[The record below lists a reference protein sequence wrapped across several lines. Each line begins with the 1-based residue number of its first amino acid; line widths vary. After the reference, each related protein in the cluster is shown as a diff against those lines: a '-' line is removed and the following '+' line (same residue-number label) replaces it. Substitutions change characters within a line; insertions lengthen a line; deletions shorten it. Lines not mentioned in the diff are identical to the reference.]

1 VIVMG
6 CEREAIIA
14 HLDRL
19 GKALVEVGLAS
30 VTRYE
35 SSLPLLRVFYLAL
48 PAAGESITVVPG
60 KDADW
65 FMSSGGKLL
74 APCTDLAGAV
84 SEITVLMAPVWAAAA
99 RRAQTK
105 GTW

>member
-1 VIVMG
+1 MG
-6 CEREAIIA
+6 SAMEITD

-19 GKALVEVGLAS
+19 AKALTEVGLAS

-48 PAAGESITVVPG
+48 PDVGESITVVPG
-60 KDADW
+60 KDAAW

-84 SEITVLMAPVWAAAA
+84 GEITVLLAPVWAAAA
-99 RRAQTK
+99 RMAHPD